1 MKKAATTQKPVL
13 TTAPAP
19 APKKTMPA
27 PALAAV
33 EPAAPKKLHY
43 LTLTGYGGTETLN
56 VEGAKGTKPA
66 HVVVEG
72 KLPEGVHLT
81 GTEAQDGIVRVRW
94 QATTQQ
100 RGTSVAVE
108 VLV

>member
-1 MKKAATTQKPVL
+1 MKKAAAQKPVP
-13 TTAPAP
+13 TTAPA
-19 APKKTMPA
+19 
-27 PALAAV
+27 AV
-33 EPAAPKKLHY
+33 ETVAPKKLYY
-43 LTLTGYGGTETLN
+43 LTLYGYGGVETLN

-66 HVVVEG
+66 RVTVEG
-72 KLPEGVHLT
+72 KLPEGVQFT

-108 VLV
+108 VAV

>member
-13 TTAPAP
+13 TTAPA
-19 APKKTMPA
+19 
-27 PALAAV
+27 AV

-43 LTLTGYGGTETLN
+43 LTLVGYGGVETLN

-66 HVVVEG
+66 RVTVEG
-72 KLPEGVHLT
+72 KLPEGVQFA

>member
-1 MKKAATTQKPVL
+1 MKKAATAQKPVL
-13 TTAPAP
+13 TTAPA
-19 APKKTMPA
+19 
-27 PALAAV
+27 AV
-33 EPAAPKKLHY
+33 EPTAPKKLHY
-43 LTLTGYGGTETLN
+43 LTLVGYGGVEALN
-56 VEGAKGTKPA
+56 AEGAKGTKPA
-66 HVVVEG
+66 RVTVEG
-72 KLPEGVHLT
+72 KLPEGVQFT

>member
-1 MKKAATTQKPVL
+1 MKKATTTQKP
-13 TTAPAP
+13 TPAPAP
-19 APKKTMPA
+19 ATVK
-27 PALAAV
+27 
-33 EPAAPKKLHY
+33 PAAPKKLHY
-43 LTLTGYGGTETLN
+43 LTLTGYGGAETLN

-66 HVVVEG
+66 RVIVEG
-72 KLPEGVHLT
+72 KLPEGVQLT

-94 QATTQQ
+94 QATAQQ

>member
-1 MKKAATTQKPVL
+1 MKKATATQKPVL
-13 TTAPAP
+13 TTAAP
-19 APKKTMPA
+19 AT
-27 PALAAV
+27 V
-33 EPAAPKKLHY
+33 EPVAEPKKLHY
-43 LTLTGYGGTETLN
+43 LTLKGYGGVETLN

-66 HVVVEG
+66 RVTVEG
-72 KLPEGVHLT
+72 KLPEGVQFA

-108 VLV
+108 VSV

>member
-1 MKKAATTQKPVL
+1 MKKAATTQKPAL
-13 TTAPAP
+13 TTAP
-19 APKKTMPA
+19 
-27 PALAAV
+27 AAV
-33 EPAAPKKLHY
+33 EPAAPKKLHH
-43 LTLTGYGGTETLN
+43 LTLVGCGGVATLN

-66 HVVVEG
+66 RVTVEG
-72 KLPEGVHLT
+72 KLPEGVQLT

-108 VLV
+108 VSV

>member
-1 MKKAATTQKPVL
+1 MKKATATQKPAL
-13 TTAPAP
+13 TTAAP
-19 APKKTMPA
+19 V
-27 PALAAV
+27 AV
-33 EPAAPKKLHY
+33 EPVAEPKKLHY
-43 LTLTGYGGTETLN
+43 LTLNGYGGVEALN

-66 HVVVEG
+66 RVAVEG
-72 KLPEGVHLT
+72 KLPEGVQLT

-94 QATTQQ
+94 QATAQQ

>member
-13 TTAPAP
+13 TTAPA
-19 APKKTMPA
+19 
-27 PALAAV
+27 AV
-33 EPAAPKKLHY
+33 EPAASKKLHY
-43 LTLTGYGGTETLN
+43 LTLVGYGGVETLN

-66 HVVVEG
+66 RVTVEG
-72 KLPEGVHLT
+72 KLPEGVQFT

-94 QATTQQ
+94 QATAQQ

-108 VLV
+108 VSV